1 MAECIQANLQTPT
14 QMPGEIA
21 AADQP
26 SPPKPAPPEIN
37 AFALLLHLISVRFQR
52 LFGRKSA

>member
-1 MAECIQANLQTPT
+1 
-14 QMPGEIA
+14 MPGDAIA